1 MLIAIVSDDSPHGYF
16 CIKGGHKMSKIIQKI
31 LDTIQWI
38 REANYAA
45 NLARNGKIKEAQAEY
60 K

>member
-1 MLIAIVSDDSPHGYF
+1 
-16 CIKGGHKMSKIIQKI
+16 MSKIISKI

-45 NLARNGKIKEAQAEY
+45 TLARNGKIKEAQSSY

>member
-1 MLIAIVSDDSPHGYF
+1 
-16 CIKGGHKMSKIIQKI
+16 MSKFIKLI

-45 NLARNGKIKEAQAEY
+45 TLARNGKTKEAQAAY

>member
-1 MLIAIVSDDSPHGYF
+1 
-16 CIKGGHKMSKIIQKI
+16 MSKLVQKI

-45 NLARNGKIKEAQAEY
+45 TLARNGQIKRAQDCYADRVGICRGL
-60 K
+60 